1 MKSSVRESVFLLS
14 LQKNWSVGPLMWF
27 DGGKM
32 QLSTQL
38 RRQRIN
44 HRINRI
50 SIYHNFTP
58 VSWKIFQYIS
68 IIFLSIANHNSLSG
82 QQKYPKTMSFSLEMT
97 FFQNYYCNSVTFFPT
112 RILYGFMVK
121 ISMYF
126 FFFLLAVTEQKTNS
140 LAVKNPKKNGDKNNN
155 NKRH

>member
-14 LQKNWSVGPLMWF
+14 FQKNWLVGPLMWF

-68 IIFLSIANHNSLSG
+68 IIFLNVANHNSLSG

-97 FFQNYYCNSVTFFPT
+97 FLKDYYCNSVTIFPYKN
-112 RILYGFMVK
+112 ILWLHGENLHVL
-121 ISMYF
+121 